1 MMSTWL
7 SAFFFQLRG
16 WFRVVKWHLTNP
28 GNNLT
33 SFLLLLLFLAP
44 GMFSAVGVVS
54 EETGATLR
62 RKFLKNSVL
71 RGGGID
77 VTLVRMGWAV
87 REDSSAMQWVWL
99 SRVEQTIF
107 QELTF
112 LYLVC
117 LCPPPRLRMACC
129 LFLKRVFPA
138 CCLFC
143 ELFANLTF
151 VFPSSEINGCM
162 YLLSCHVTPYNT
174 IVHVGALLVY
184 SYI

>member
-1 MMSTWL
+1 M
-7 SAFFFQLRG
+7 AFCFFFQLRG

-54 EETGATLR
+54 EEKGAILR
-62 RKFLKNSVL
+62 PKFLKNSVL

-117 LCPPPRLRMACC
+117 LCPPPPPTNGLLPLFKACVSCLLFILRTVCE
-129 LFLKRVFPA
+129 FD
-138 CCLFC
+138 FC
-143 ELFANLTF
+143 F
-151 VFPSSEINGCM
+151 SEFRN
-162 YLLSCHVTPYNT
+162 
-174 IVHVGALLVY
+174 
-184 SYI
+184 